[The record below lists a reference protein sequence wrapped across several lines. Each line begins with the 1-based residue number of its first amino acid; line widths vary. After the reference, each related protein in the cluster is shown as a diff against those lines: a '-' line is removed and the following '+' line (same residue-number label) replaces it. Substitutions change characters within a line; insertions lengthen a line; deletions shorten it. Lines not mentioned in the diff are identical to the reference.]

1 MCDAEEYDDDDGD
14 DHDGHG
20 ASTHTADSTTASEL
34 ESMMTTT
41 GFREKRP
48 VRSLSFGAWTC
59 RLFRGAGLGGER
71 PEIPAEASRYRAR
84 ASPEPFGTL
93 RLSFRTSTAVG
104 LARVRCLHS
113 VSLHLHTSYHTCHG
127 LADWGLLLNMII
139 ENPSLWE
146 TLEVTP

>member
-59 RLFRGAGLGGER
+59 RLFRGAGLGGSDPKYQPKLR
-71 PEIPAEASRYRAR
+71 DTGPGLPLN
-84 ASPEPFGTL
+84 PLEP
-93 RLSFRTSTAVG
+93 
-104 LARVRCLHS
+104 
-113 VSLHLHTSYHTCHG
+113 
-127 LADWGLLLNMII
+127 
-139 ENPSLWE
+139 
-146 TLEVTP
+146 